1 MQSGIALFR
10 SRRRMLAYGAMF
22 LGGGAIVGGG
32 LLLERHWTEVTTSR
46 LTPDLGPGGP
56 RRLRLAVLTDFHYDP
71 LCEGEFMEKIV
82 AETNAAKPD
91 LVLLLGDFV
100 SENVGPA
107 SELISILAK
116 LKAPLGVRAVL
127 GNHDNWHG
135 PRQVAAEL
143 NRNGIELLLNEVTRI
158 RTADG
163 QLTLAG
169 LDSAWGGR
177 PDQKVLATLK
187 ADERALMAH
196 HEPDYI
202 DQLQPQWRDK
212 IGLQVSG
219 HTHGGQICAPGGVV
233 LQRPSWGLNYSRG
246 LYRIS
251 PKTELYVSRGI
262 GTVAIHARLFCRPEI
277 AILELTNSARFNA

>member
-1 MQSGIALFR
+1 MQSGFALFP
-10 SRRRMLAYGAMF
+10 SRRRMLAYGAMA
-22 LGGGAIVGGG
+22 LGGSATAGHG
-32 LLLERHWTEVTTSR
+32 LFLERHWTEVTTTH

-56 RRLRLAVLTDFHYDP
+56 KRLRLAVLTDFHYDP
-71 LCEGEFMEKIV
+71 LCEGEFMEKVV
-82 AETNAAKPD
+82 AQTNAAKPD
-91 LVLLLGDFV
+91 LILLLGDFV
-100 SENVGPA
+100 SDHPEPA
-107 SELISILAK
+107 AELLSILAK

-127 GNHDNWHG
+127 GNHDCWRG
-135 PRQVAAEL
+135 PRQIAKEL
-143 NRNGIELLLNEVTRI
+143 HRNGIELLRNGLTRI

-163 QLTLAG
+163 QLTVAG

-177 PDQKVLATLK
+177 PDQLFLATLK
-187 ADERALMAH
+187 TDERALMAH

-233 LQRPSWGLNYSRG
+233 LRKVSCGINYTRG

-262 GTVAIHARLFCRPEI
+262 GTVSIHARLFCRPEI
-277 AILELTNSARFNA
+277 AILELTNSARLTA